1 MCQAVTF
8 SLGAHKLLDKNLQIQ
23 QDIIHLVGGQDEFG
37 NYLKT
42 VDEFNIKDMCV
53 FEADWKLQLDLS
65 GFSAV

>member
-1 MCQAVTF
+1 M
-8 SLGAHKLLDKNLQIQ
+8 DKNLQIQ